1 MLENMYK
8 IYEEALAELT
18 APTAEFAVVEKE
30 IRGVRY
36 PVFKNYCISLRELYL
51 RCLEEFEEQPCL
63 VYEDYRWSYGQI
75 GEKVALF
82 CQVLLEQFSIQKGDR
97 VAIAM
102 RNYPEWIVS
111 FMAITSIGAV
121 AVPMNA
127 WWTSSELEYGLED
140 SGSLLVIADHD
151 RLERLKSLVIQ
162 KNIRV
167 IAVRS
172 EIRLP
177 GHVWQY
183 EHLVAGYSED
193 SRTIDTTT
201 SCESAGEVTPFPE
214 IPIAPDED
222 AILMYTSGSTGY
234 PKGVIS
240 THQAV
245 VLTLTAWKVFSQAK
259 AIQDGVNLINNE
271 TSSYAPAALMT
282 TPLFHVSACH
292 GQFLLA
298 FYFGAKIVMMHKWD
312 AEKAMELI
320 QKERITFFNGVPTM
334 SWEMLRSPNLQKYDL
349 SSLST
354 IIGSGAARPPAHVK
368 QFEEKIPGHLAGT
381 AWGLTETNGLGSTNH
396 GLNYVGKPD
405 SVGRLHP
412 LGAIKIVDENN
423 REVAVGESGEILF
436 KSPTNARG
444 YWKQAE
450 ATARAFHDGWFRTG
464 DVGYLDEE
472 GFIYIVDRIKDIIIR
487 GGENISCQEV
497 EAAIYEHESVLET
510 AVFGIPDERLGEVVY
525 AVVFLN
531 PGEPADG
538 ATLKVFLRERLAHFK
553 IPEYF
558 EFHIERLP
566 RTGTQ
571 KIHKLKLR
579 KEVLVKRKNQ
589 NFASIRGS
597 R

>member
-1 MLENMYK
+1 MLENMK
-8 IYEEALAELT
+8 KNYEDALAELT
-18 APTAEFAVVEKE
+18 APGAEYAVVEKE

-36 PVFKNYCISLRELYL
+36 PVFKNYCISLRELYEQ
-51 RCLEEFEEQPCL
+51 CLKEFEEQPCL
-63 VYEDYRWSYGQI
+63 IYEDSRWSYAQI
-75 GEKVALF
+75 GEKVARF
-82 CQVLLEQFSIQKGDR
+82 CQVLLEEFSVQRGER

-127 WWTSSELEYGLED
+127 WWTSKELEYGLED
-140 SGSLLVIADHD
+140 SGSVLVIADHD
-151 RLERLKSLVIQ
+151 RLERLKPLITQ
-162 KNIRV
+162 KNMRV

-172 EIRLP
+172 KIRLP

-183 EHLVAGYSED
+183 EQLMVGNCEG
-193 SRTIDTTT
+193 SRTIDSTIPW
-201 SCESAGEVTPFPE
+201 EPVGKVPILPA
-214 IPIAPDED
+214 IPIYPDED
-222 AILMYTSGSTGY
+222 ALLMYTSGSTGY

-259 AIQDGVNLINNE
+259 AIQDGVNLINND
-271 TSSYAPAALMT
+271 TSSNAPSALIT
-282 TPLFHVSACH
+282 TPLFHISGSH
-292 GQFLLA
+292 GQFLIA

-320 QKERITFFNGVPTM
+320 EKERITYFNGVPTM
-334 SWEMLRSPNLQKYDL
+334 SWEMLRSANLQKYDL

-381 AWGLTETNGLGSTNH
+381 GWGLTETNGLGSTNH
-396 GLNYVGKPD
+396 GLIYAGKPASVGK
-405 SVGRLHP
+405 LHP

-423 REVAVGESGEILF
+423 QEVAVGESGEILF

-444 YWKQAE
+444 YWQQPE
-450 ATARAFHDGWFRTG
+450 ATAQAFQDGWFRTG

-497 EAAIYEHESVLET
+497 EAAIYEHESVLE
-510 AVFGIPDERLGEVVY
+510 ASVFGIPDERLGEIVY
-525 AVVFLN
+525 AVVLLK
-531 PGEPADG
+531 PDEPADG
-538 ATLKVFLRERLAHFK
+538 AAFKSFLQNRLAHFK

-558 EFHIERLP
+558 DIRINPLP
-566 RTGTQ
+566 RTGTL
-571 KIHKLKLR
+571 KIHKLQLK
-579 KEVLVKRKNQ
+579 KEVLAKRKN
-589 NFASIRGS
+589 
-597 R
+597 